1 LGKLLK
7 AAGVL
12 GLVTPIFVFTCISV
26 AILFWPGFS
35 WTGNALSDLGV
46 QWGLTANLFNS
57 GLVIGGIL
65 FMFFA
70 VGLFAFLGKR
80 WVGKIGVCLFFLACV
95 ALVGI
100 GVFNETF
107 SPTHYIVSV
116 MLFVF
121 MPLSMLA
128 FVGAI
133 WLDGQRKLS
142 LFTLALSLI
151 AAAVWVLQ
159 FTIPYVSGVA
169 VPEAVS
175 GLAGSAWAMVL
186 GYLMVK
192 EAGQEGSS

>member
-12 GLVTPIFVFTCISV
+12 GLVTPVFVFICIFV
-26 AILFWPGFS
+26 AILSWTGFS

-57 GLVIGGIL
+57 GLVVGGIL

-70 VGLFAFLGKR
+70 VGLFTFLGKR

-133 WLDGQRKLS
+133 WLDSQRKLS

-175 GLAGSAWAMVL
+175 GLAGSAWAIIL

-192 EAGQEGSS
+192 EARQEGSS